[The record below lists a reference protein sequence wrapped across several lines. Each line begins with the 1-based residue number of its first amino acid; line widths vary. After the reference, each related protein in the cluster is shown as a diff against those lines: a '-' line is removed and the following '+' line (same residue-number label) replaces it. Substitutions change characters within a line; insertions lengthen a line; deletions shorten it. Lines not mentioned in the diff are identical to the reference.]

1 MGIGTSPVYTVTSI
15 LIRRIPTRLKETDRF
30 LFLVIFSNGLLHVLK
45 ISLAP
50 LLPLMQAEFGLSY
63 TKVGILT
70 SILTLCG
77 ASSGIFAGIV
87 ADKADKIKVILS
99 VLLLIS
105 IFSATMVLTS
115 TFLTALLFLIFLYIS
130 IGLFL
135 PPIYSYMARRYL
147 ETRGKIFGIFETGGS
162 VGVLIGPITAGVIS
176 SYLGWRW
183 VYTLWALPIFA
194 IAYLFYRFSLKNRV
208 RSKREDRD
216 DEIDKKELLNR
227 KSLSNF
233 LPRLKIIFLAQ
244 GFFGFISGG
253 TISFLPLFLKNVHN
267 FSVGNAGGVL
277 TLFLA
282 GGMAGKMIGGK
293 YSDIWNPKKV
303 ITVAFL
309 TTSLSLFLVPLI
321 SSFSLVIVL
330 LFAGVTLFMALPALA
345 FLTSEL
351 KTADLG
357 LAYGIQF
364 LIGNGSGAFSN
375 FLSGLIGD
383 VFGIE
388 YIFFLLSAVAFS
400 AGIFLC
406 FFFNQTNYQ
415 SVPS

>member
-1 MGIGTSPVYTVTSI
+1 M
-15 LIRRIPTRLKETDRF
+15 RLREADKRF
-30 LFLVIFSNGLLHVLK
+30 LFLITFSNGLLHVFK
-45 ISLAP
+45 TSLAP
-50 LLPLMQAEFGLSY
+50 LIPLIQAEFGLSY

-70 SILTLCG
+70 SILTLCW
-77 ASSGIFAGIV
+77 AFSGIFAGIV

-99 VLLLIS
+99 ALLLTG
-105 IFSATMVLTS
+105 IFSSIMVLTS
-115 TFLTALLFLIFLYIS
+115 TFLTVLLFLIFLFIS

-135 PPIYSYMARRYL
+135 PPVYSYMTHKYL
-147 ETRGKIFGIFETGGS
+147 ETRGKIFGIFQTGGS
-162 VGVLIGPITAGVIS
+162 VGILIGPIAAGVVS
-176 SYLGWRW
+176 SYLGWRCT
-183 VYTLWALPIFA
+183 YTLWALPTFVIVC
-194 IAYLFYRFSLKNRV
+194 LLYRFFLKNRV
-208 RSKREDRD
+208 KNKREDKD
-216 DEIDKKELLNR
+216 DEIDKKELLKR

-233 LPRLKIIFLAQ
+233 LPQLKIIFLAQ
-244 GFFGFISGG
+244 GFFGLIGGG

-277 TLFLA
+277 SLFLA
-282 GGMAGKMIGGK
+282 GGMVGKMIGGK
-293 YSDIWNPKKV
+293 YSDIWNLKKV

-309 TTSLSLFLVPLI
+309 TTSLSLFLVPLV
-321 SSFSLVIVL
+321 SSFFLIVVL

-351 KTADLG
+351 KTTDLG

-364 LIGNGSGAFSN
+364 LIGNGSGALSQ
-375 FLSGLIGD
+375 FLSGLVGD
-383 VFGIE
+383 ILGIE
-388 YIFFLLSAVAFS
+388 YIFFLLSAVAFF